1 MATVADIDLELR
13 NKLAEVQGI
22 FNNSCRLLVSR
33 AHLGQS
39 GVLSNRQLG
48 QSGIEAAFLQ
58 GECAWEVFLENIV
71 VALLCGETTLSGN
84 PDRGYLAPASEVVVR
99 KMVLV
104 GRGYC
109 DWASPDEALKRVQ
122 LFFPPEHRVLTAMSA
137 SNPRLSHACI
147 VRNAIAHS
155 SGPAQQNFRTLC
167 TTLFGPRATRER
179 PADFLT
185 AKNRYED
192 VDGPTMFES
201 YIQIWQSLRGILVA

>member
-1 MATVADIDLELR
+1 MATVADIDLDLTI
-13 NKLAEVQGI
+13 KLAEVQGI
-22 FNNSCRLLVSR
+22 FNNSRHLLASR
-33 AHLGQS
+33 ARLAQS

-71 VALLCGETTLSGN
+71 VALLCREPTLSGN
-84 PDRGYLAPASEVVVR
+84 PDPGYLAPTSEDVVR

-104 GRGYC
+104 GRPYC
-109 DWASPDEALKRVQ
+109 DWASPAEALRRVQ

-137 SNPRLSHACI
+137 SSEKLNHADI

-155 SGPAQQNFRTLC
+155 SGTAQQKFHSLC
-167 TTLFGPRATRER
+167 TTLLGSRTTRER

-185 AKNRYED
+185 ATNMYED

-201 YIQIWQSLRGILVA
+201 YIQIWQSLCGILVA